1 MMVFEQIAKSLQL
14 FLEENYQL
22 NFDATKIQL
31 DPTRKEF
38 EGDYTLVVFPLVK
51 LMKTSPE
58 KAGEMI
64 GEYLQS
70 NIDEVAD
77 YNVIKG
83 FLNLSFTAEYW
94 VKSLEKTLSDSA
106 WFLPRNAQDLILV
119 EYSSPNTNKPLHLGH
134 LRNNFLGHS
143 VSLIKAFAGNEV
155 IKTQIINDR
164 GVHICKSMLA
174 WKRFGNDETPETS
187 GLKGDKLVGKYYVI
201 FDLELKKQVSGLVD
215 SGLSEDDA
223 KKEAPIMKEVQE
235 MLVKW
240 ENGDEDVR
248 TLWKTMNSWVYA
260 GFEQTYERMGVSF
273 DKLYY
278 ESETY
283 TKGKQIVMDQLD
295 GSKFFQKEDGSIWCN
310 LESDSM
316 DNKLLMRG
324 DGTTVYMTQDVGTAV
339 QRFEDYPNMTQA
351 IYTVGDEQDYHFK
364 VLFKILEKLGY
375 NWAPNCEHLSYG
387 MVDLPSGKMKSREGT
402 VVDADDLMEDVVNAA
417 RASSEE
423 KGKLED
429 LTQEEQDDLF
439 EILGIG
445 ALKFFLLRVDPKKR
459 MMFDPEESVSLNGDT
474 GPFVQYTHARC
485 RAVLRKA
492 GEFDS
497 GQPTSI
503 ADKERLL
510 LRTLTS
516 FRSEMDAAA
525 EGMNPSTIANY
536 CLELAKSYNQFYQS
550 SPILKADGPE
560 RDFRLGLTKLTAD
573 TIQKSMSLLGI
584 RVPERM

>member
-164 GVHICKSMLA
+164 GVHICKSILA